1 MLNKFCKTVIAG
13 SMVLAAAMSTAAPVA
28 FVPSN
33 DTTGMVYSTYSNDGW
48 TGGRGIGFTVTSQ
61 QTISSVGLYQ
71 DLSNKELYFGLYETN
86 VWGSN
91 ISTVATLASGHSN
104 VSTSGLG
111 WIDYQFDPVTLVAGK
126 NYWINFAFSGM
137 GNQNFFYNN
146 WNEAWTQGAF
156 TGLEGSAGTDF
167 NNYVVAAFRV
177 DTVEQA
183 TNAVPEP
190 ASLALIGA
198 GILALG
204 LRRRQS

>member
-13 SMVLAAAMSTAAPVA
+13 SMILAAGLATAAPVA

-33 DTTGMVYSTYSNDGW
+33 DTTGTVYSTYSNDGW

-71 DLSNKELYFGLYETN
+71 DLTNKELYFGLYETN
-86 VWGSN
+86 VWGRS
-91 ISTVATLASGHSN
+91 IATVATLASGHST
-104 VSTSGLG
+104 VSTSGLD
-111 WIDYQFDPVTLVAGK
+111 WIDYQFDPVTLVEGK
-126 NYWINFAFSGM
+126 NYWINFAFAGM

-146 WNEAWTQGAF
+146 QNVAWTQGAF
-156 TGLEGSAGTDF
+156 AGLEGSAGTDF
-167 NNYVVAAFRV
+167 NNFVVGAFRV
-177 DTVEQA
+177 NTVEKAA
-183 TNAVPEP
+183 TAVPEP

-198 GILALG
+198 GMLALG